1 MMLEWPG
8 KMLEWPG
15 MMLEYI
21 VLQGHAALLT
31 VAILFRANYTNHVC
45 VR

>member
-1 MMLEWPG
+1 M
-8 KMLEWPG
+8 MLEWPG

-31 VAILFRANYTNHVC
+31 VAILLRVN
-45 VR
+45 